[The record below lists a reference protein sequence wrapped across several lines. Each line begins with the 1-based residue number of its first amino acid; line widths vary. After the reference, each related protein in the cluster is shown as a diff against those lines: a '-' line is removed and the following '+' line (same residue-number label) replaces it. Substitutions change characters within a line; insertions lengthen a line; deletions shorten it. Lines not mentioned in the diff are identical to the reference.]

1 MATEIVTPQLEE
13 LVPGAFCKV
22 KQFQKC
28 LCTVVA
34 MGTEAEMTTKL
45 EEMEMQ
51 EEIQRREEEETQPPP
66 RKRQHQM
73 QEEGDNQV
81 AQPPPK
87 KRSRKPPRPSKGK
100 ENKTPVR
107 SAKKKP
113 SSILVVGSKMSSE
126 PLKELQPSAP
136 ILKEVPLA
144 SDTEPEPVKEV
155 TFESSIPI
163 SRTPLALQRELSF
176 SSFST
181 ISNSPLSPAE
191 ISTNDGQELDKSG
204 NGKYV
209 GTYT

>member
-1 MATEIVTPQLEE
+1 MSTKKIVTPQLEE

-73 QEEGDNQV
+73 QEEGDIQV

-87 KRSRKPPRPSKGK
+87 KRSRKPPSKGK

-126 PLKELQPSAP
+126 PLKELQHSAP

-163 SRTPLALQRELSF
+163 SPTPLALQRELSF

-204 NGKYV
+204 NGK
-209 GTYT
+209 

>member
-1 MATEIVTPQLEE
+1 MSTKKIVTPQLEE

-87 KRSRKPPRPSKGK
+87 KRSRKPPSKGK

-126 PLKELQPSAP
+126 PLKELQSSAP

-163 SRTPLALQRELSF
+163 SPTPLALQRELSF

-181 ISNSPLSPAE
+181 IS
-191 ISTNDGQELDKSG
+191 
-204 NGKYV
+204 
-209 GTYT
+209 